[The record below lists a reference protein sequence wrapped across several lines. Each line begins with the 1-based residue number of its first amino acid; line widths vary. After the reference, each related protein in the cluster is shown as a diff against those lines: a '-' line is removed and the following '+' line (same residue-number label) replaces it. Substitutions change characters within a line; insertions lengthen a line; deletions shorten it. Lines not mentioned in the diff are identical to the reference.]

1 MIRFMQLEKTVPDGT
16 VFFLRVSCLFPR
28 GIMKMGIQN
37 SSEMLHTNCLS
48 GGNAKY
54 MPYKSARKSSGASC
68 FDLFHLISVA
78 SSRSTACF
86 VFSLLA
92 F

>member
-16 VFFLRVSCLFPR
+16 VFFLRISCLFPR

-37 SSEMLHTNCLS
+37 SSKMLHTNCLS

-54 MPYKSARKSSGASC
+54 MLYRALGNLPEHLSSTC
-68 FDLFHLISVA
+68 
-78 SSRSTACF
+78 ST
-86 VFSLLA
+86 
-92 F
+92 